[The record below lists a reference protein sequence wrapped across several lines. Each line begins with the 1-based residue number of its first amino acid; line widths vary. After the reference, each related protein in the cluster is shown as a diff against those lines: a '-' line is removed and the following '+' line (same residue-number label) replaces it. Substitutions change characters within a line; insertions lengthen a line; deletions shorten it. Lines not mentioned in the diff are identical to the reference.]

1 MNKTEQMVQ
10 SALRKV
16 FGDDSIIYDKS
27 RFAGG
32 LTNYN
37 YIMEIRGKFYVI
49 REPGLMTER
58 MLNRSAE
65 HTNNV
70 IASELGINS
79 VCVYFDQRSGIKIS
93 EYVANGETFAALD
106 PNTPECLRAVAAL
119 LKTTHASPKPFPNV
133 FDWEQELLK
142 YERIAQDLNGQLFS
156 DYPYLKK
163 MLLEFISRNVTS
175 FEQYPCHN
183 DTVPENFLMDPV
195 SRRPYLIDWEY
206 SGMNDPTWDIAMYIL
221 ESRLSGHAVSEF
233 FSYYYGAAG
242 PMQSELMKIKCFAMA
257 QDLLWSVWAVVRHYS
272 GEDFLD
278 YCYNRYNRF
287 RRNLKYLSKD
297 TAYPIAEM
305 VKW

>member
-1 MNKTEQMVQ
+1 
-10 SALRKV
+10 
-16 FGDDSIIYDKS
+16 
-27 RFAGG
+27 
-32 LTNYN
+32 
-37 YIMEIRGKFYVI
+37 
-49 REPGLMTER
+49 
-58 MLNRSAE
+58 
-65 HTNNV
+65 
-70 IASELGINS
+70 
-79 VCVYFDQRSGIKIS
+79 
-93 EYVANGETFAALD
+93 
-106 PNTPECLRAVAAL
+106 
-119 LKTTHASPKPFPNV
+119 
-133 FDWEQELLK
+133 
-142 YERIAQDLNGQLFS
+142 
-156 DYPYLKK
+156 